1 MGYVKPSLSAEEDKV
16 LHELLQVSGGM
27 CCKKPIS
34 CLDDNQTAVMRAL
47 KEKGYVMVTKRNFWV
62 ILPP

>member
-1 MGYVKPSLSAEEDKV
+1 MGYVKPPLSAEENQV
-16 LHELLQVSGGM
+16 LQELLQVSGGM

-34 CLDDNQTAVMRAL
+34 CLNYNQTAVMRAL
-47 KEKGYVMVTKRNFWV
+47 KEKGYVMATKRNFWV